1 MKKKEQVRKGA
12 KKKGSLSTIILIVI
26 LLVGLSVMLYP
37 TVSDYWNSFHQT
49 RAIANYDAIVAEL
62 DETDYETLFAEA
74 EQYNERLRE
83 LGAPFS
89 QCGNLS
95 STYNNVLNVA
105 GNGIIGYISIS
116 KIGVELP
123 IYHGTSDSVL
133 NVAAGHLEGSSL
145 PIGGESRHSVISAH
159 RGLPSAKLFTDL
171 DRMEVGDTFTITVL
185 NQILTYEVDQILIV
199 EPTQMEAL
207 NVTQGK
213 DYCTL
218 LTCTPYGI
226 NSHRMFVRGK
236 RIENVQGAIVIH
248 KEATK
253 IPPYIAAP
261 AIAIPILFLLLLF
274 SLLTYRKKPAPV
286 STKDVMEL
294 SKTLPE
300 LEPKAEENAET
311 ANKEA
316 DSGKPEGKTE
326 ADQPESEAR
335 PNESAEV
342 DAEQLESETGP
353 KTDQSGGTVPGENAE
368 AAVRQPESKAEPE
381 KQTADQP
388 ENRANPENK
397 AEEHKKE
404 E

>member
-1 MKKKEQVRKGA
+1 MKKKEQDRKGA

-26 LLVGLSVMLYP
+26 LLAGLSVMLYP

-62 DETDYETLFAEA
+62 DETDYEALFAEA

-89 QCGNLS
+89 ECGNLS

-185 NQILTYEVDQILIV
+185 NRILTYEVDQILIV
-199 EPTQMEAL
+199 EPSQMEAL
-207 NVTQGK
+207 SVTQGE

-226 NSHRMFVRGK
+226 NSHRLFVRGK

-253 IPPYIAAP
+253 IPPYIVAP
-261 AIAIPILFLLLLF
+261 AMAIPILLLLLLL
-274 SLLTYRKKPAPV
+274 SLLTYRRKPVSV

-294 SKTLPE
+294 SKTLPA
-300 LEPKAEENAET
+300 AEESTEMPGNETEVEQKESKTEPVRET
-311 ANKEA
+311 AEQ
-316 DSGKPEGKTE
+316 TE
-326 ADQPESEAR
+326 
-335 PNESAEV
+335 NE
-342 DAEQLESETGP
+342 
-353 KTDQSGGTVPGENAE
+353 TD
-368 AAVRQPESKAEPE
+368 PE
-381 KQTADQP
+381 K
-388 ENRANPENK
+388 E